1 MAPRLPEAESAFF
14 GDEDETMNDIR
25 ICEALH
31 ETKVAFQSALVEGS
45 AIHDLHFV
53 GQLRQ
58 EPSYQIAEFFYLLR
72 AFGLDSEEKIRRY
85 AELHNRHLEALQAD
99 RAKMRRMGLSP
110 TRLRKGVFSA
120 ENIPKLVENYRTGD
134 GAIDQSDLAR
144 LLIEVMSPETCRK
157 TSVVLTEAGYLE
169 RRRSP
174 YRSVLVRST
183 GALERIFAQTLRR
196 LRTTLSLEGT
206 GVDRDGDG
214 ALRRWRGANVGREG
228 EGGEWPEG

>member
-1 MAPRLPEAESAFF
+1 MAPWLPEAKSDLF
-14 GDEDETMNDIR
+14 GDEDETMSDIR

-31 ETKVAFQSALVEGS
+31 EAKVAFQSALVEGS

-99 RAKMRRMGLSP
+99 RAKMRRLGLSP
-110 TRLRKGVFSA
+110 TRLRKGVFTA
-120 ENIPKLVENYRTGD
+120 ESIPKLVENYRTGG

-144 LLIEVMSPETCRK
+144 LLIEHDHIGEGSP
-157 TSVVLTEAGYLE
+157 
-169 RRRSP
+169 
-174 YRSVLVRST
+174 
-183 GALERIFAQTLRR
+183 
-196 LRTTLSLEGT
+196 
-206 GVDRDGDG
+206 GVDGNCAHAPPDLRKWSIESVNGSIIG
-214 ALRRWRGANVGREG
+214 A
-228 EGGEWPEG
+228 